1 MSPIK
6 VFAAT
11 ALSIGMVAAAG
22 VAGFAVVNS
31 SSTSAATD
39 SITLLANESST
50 RQAPF
55 YQPGDLP
62 AVMTF
67 DQGQTVGSAS
77 AETSAQSTITA
88 LATAQPSPSASLRET
103 PRAAASE
110 ITALQA
116 RSAVLAQ
123 VNGTIVATTEVTRKG
138 YEAFAVKLN
147 LADGST
153 ATGYVDKKSGVVF
166 DWDVVGA
173 PASTTGNSGGSTGN
187 APVAPQ
193 TTTHKDDDKNE
204 SHKEDTHKSESKPSG
219 TTSSHDQDGDDD

>member
-11 ALSIGMVAAAG
+11 ALSIGLVAAAG
-22 VAGFAVVNS
+22 IAGFAVVNS
-31 SSTSAATD
+31 SITSAATD

-50 RQAPF
+50 GQAPF

-62 AVMTF
+62 AVVTF
-67 DQGQTVGSAS
+67 DQAQTVATSSG
-77 AETSAQSTITA
+77 ETSAQSTTTTLIT
-88 LATAQPSPSASLRET
+88 TQPNPAASIRET
-103 PRAAASE
+103 PNAVPSE

-123 VNGTIVATTEVTRKG
+123 VNGTVVATTEVTRKG
-138 YEAFAVKLN
+138 YEAFAVKVN
-147 LADGST
+147 LADGSI

-173 PASTTGNSGGSTGN
+173 PATPGNSGGSAGS

-193 TTTHKDDDKNE
+193 PATHKEDDKKD
-204 SHKEDTHKSESKPSG
+204 SHKEGGQKSDSKPSG
-219 TTSSHDQDGDDD
+219 STSSHDRDGDDD